1 MTRDLTDQK
10 GWGSSKAIR
19 WYRYSIPYLYRGFYD
34 TNFIKYDINM
44 NFALEIA

>member
-19 WYRYSIPYLYRGFYD
+19 WYRYSLPYLYRILLFHD
-34 TNFIKYDINM
+34 TSFIK
-44 NFALEIA
+44 